1 MPVHH
6 QHQLFQITLF
16 IPTIAPNTQDV
27 DIAAINGYFKGKFT
41 PNMAG
46 SVTPNIPEIQDVN
59 AKPSSLT
66 ILRRL

>member
-1 MPVHH
+1 MNAVRDE
-6 QHQLFQITLF
+6 HQLFQSIF

-27 DIAAINGYFKGKFT
+27 DIAAINQYSEEASS
-41 PNMAG
+41 NMAG
-46 SVTPNIPEIQDVN
+46 SVTPNIPRIQKDVN